1 MKYVALRC
9 RCGQRTCTSWYVG
22 LEEEPTIK
30 VSAFSERQVGVVVN
44 SLNALDDYPD
54 GTNHTDHTDMHTDRG
69 GG

>member
-1 MKYVALRC
+1 
-9 RCGQRTCTSWYVG
+9 VG